1 MKETERKNP
10 EEEIPCE
17 DDCCG
22 ASGSSRVGYCKG
34 NLRLQHEL
42 PPYYAFGF
50 NEAPNLVYDSKTAD
64 ARPVVAKL
72 LMLGLIAS
80 AGSPTAVQTSVSIE
94 GVQTDIYLKPANQDL
109 PLNMQWQPINGRGQR
124 LANGA
129 YPFTL
134 DVSGLYTVAPG
145 IVELFRPMEDCR
157 RSRAVS
163 F

>member
-1 MKETERKNP
+1 
-10 EEEIPCE
+10 
-17 DDCCG
+17 
-22 ASGSSRVGYCKG
+22 
-34 NLRLQHEL
+34 
-42 PPYYAFGF
+42 
-50 NEAPNLVYDSKTAD
+50 
-64 ARPVVAKL
+64 
-72 LMLGLIAS
+72 MLGLIAS
-80 AGSPTAVQTSVSIE
+80 AGSPTAVRTSVSIE
-94 GVQTDIYLKPANQDL
+94 GVQTDL
-109 PLNMQWQPINGRGQR
+109 PEAGQSGLAVKYAVATINGRGQR